1 MMQATKPWHGD
12 DLAACIMIDLGFT
25 PRRRSLCQSE
35 MRSVLVV
42 IADVLRHQ
50 AFQMLF
56 VEHNDV
62 VEQIAAVITEPIPR
76 MGRKRCDQCSCW

>member
-25 PRRRSLCQSE
+25 PRRRSLCQCE

-42 IADVLRHQ
+42 IADVLQ
-50 AFQMLF
+50 PGGIPSQG
-56 VEHNDV
+56 
-62 VEQIAAVITEPIPR
+62 AADGDRPLHIRRQRIPYR
-76 MGRKRCDQCSCW
+76 VGPTANVN